1 MRHRSTCWATLFS
14 LLSLGLAVQVT
25 QGFANEPELIERFE
39 APSATQ
45 TLIVRST
52 ADISIYAPV
61 VEAFLETQSDLAI
74 VYEQWGSND
83 LYSQTRQECRE
94 DAPAADVVISSGVH
108 QMVKLV
114 NEACA
119 QSHVSR
125 ETEQLPPALRWR
137 DELWGIT
144 REPAVV
150 VYNQELVPPDEVPKS
165 RFDLL
170 DLLRPTYTRYAG
182 RIATYD
188 IERSGLGYLF
198 AFIDAQEASTF
209 GALQEA
215 FVRTQAVLSCCSS
228 DIIRGVAEGRYLI
241 AYNVLGSYAQGY
253 QQTDDRI
260 GIVLPSDYTLVL
272 SRALMI
278 PKGVDNTAAAAEF
291 LDFQLSRVGQ
301 RALREALLISP
312 LLETEEGAEGET
324 LSSTA
329 LRPIG
334 LSPSLM
340 VARDQLTRETFLK
353 RWRVTFPVP

>member
-1 MRHRSTCWATLFS
+1 MKDILCKVIAF
-14 LLSLGLAVQVT
+14 GLWMLAAFNVPVT
-25 QGFANEPELIERFE
+25 AAEPELVVQYGAAAAEQIF
-39 APSATQ
+39 
-45 TLIVRST
+45 IVRST
-52 ADISIYAPV
+52 ADISVFAPV
-61 VEAFLETQSDLAI
+61 VEAFLETRSGLTLI
-74 VYEQWGSND
+74 YEQWGSND
-83 LYSQTRQECRE
+83 LYTRSRAECRE
-94 DAPAADVVISSGVH
+94 GAPVADVVISSGVH

-125 ETEQLPPALRWR
+125 ETEQLPAALRWR
-137 DELWGIT
+137 DELWGIS

-150 VYNQELVPPDEVPKS
+150 IYNQDLVPPAEVPKS

-170 DLLRPTYTRYAG
+170 DLLRPANTPYAG
-182 RIATYD
+182 RVATYD

-198 AFIDAQEASTF
+198 AFVDAQEASTF

-215 FVRTQAVLSCCSS
+215 FVRTQAVRSCCSS
-228 DIIRGVAEGRYLI
+228 DIIRSVADGRYLI

-253 QQTDDRI
+253 QQQDDRI
-260 GIVLPSDYTLVL
+260 GIVLPTDYTLVL

-278 PKGVDNTAAAAEF
+278 PKGANNGAAAAEF
-291 LDFQLSRVGQ
+291 LDFLLSPDGRRV
-301 RALREALLISP
+301 LRQALLISP

-334 LSPSLM
+334 LSPALM

-353 RWRVTFPVP
+353 RWRVTFPGP